1 MTSNGGRCK
10 REEKLLAAPGGGRL
24 TLPDGWGKM
33 SCVKL
38 PKDFLFH
45 PVFLMAALL
54 APAAACQNEGG
65 NDDGEMEAADFAED
79 FAADEAAEEPGGD
92 DVVEEEGQEP
102 ELPACGPGE
111 VASAVSV
118 DEIRGTIEALLA
130 LGDRSTH
137 EGQQAASA
145 LLQDRLAGHGV
156 AYEVLEYDWNGS
168 RWSNLEITIPGSD
181 LPGEILAAGAH
192 YDTDGVDIPGADD
205 NASGTAGIVE
215 IARVLS
221 GCGCGRT
228 IRLLLFSNEETGSQ
242 GSSAYAAA
250 AAGRGDDIRAFLD
263 LDMIAY
269 GPPEEDLDVMT
280 RPEFES
286 LTGRVASAAEAWVP
300 GFAVSALITEICG
313 CGDDGSF
320 WNHGYAAACL
330 IEDYDTG
337 VCRPAGNPT
346 YHTPGD
352 DFDVLNLDLCA
363 SITRVTAAAL
373 VTMADE

>member
-1 MTSNGGRCK
+1 MAPW
-10 REEKLLAAPGGGRL
+10 EDFLLPRAASLILTVAAAAGCQGEGGGGDAE
-24 TLPDGWGKM
+24 TADETVTEP
-33 SCVKL
+33 
-38 PKDFLFH
+38 
-45 PVFLMAALL
+45 
-54 APAAACQNEGG
+54 EGG
-65 NDDGEMEAADFAED
+65 
-79 FAADEAAEEPGGD
+79 EENGGD

-111 VASAVSV
+111 VAAAVSV
-118 DEIRGTIEALLA
+118 GEIRGTIEALLA
-130 LGDRSTH
+130 LGDRSSYA
-137 EGQQAASA
+137 GQEAASA

-156 AYEVLEYDWNGS
+156 AFEVLEYDWNGS
-168 RWSNLEITIPGSD
+168 RWSNLEITIPGSE

-192 YDTDGVDIPGADD
+192 YDTDGADIPGADD
-205 NASGTAGIVE
+205 DASGTAGIVE

-221 GCGCGRT
+221 GCGYGRT

-242 GSSAYAAA
+242 GSSDYAAA
-250 AAGRGDDIRAFLD
+250 AAGRGDDLRAFLN

-280 RPEFES
+280 RPAFES
-286 LTGRVASAAEAWVP
+286 LAGRVATAAEAWVP

-313 CGDDGSF
+313 CGDEWSF
-320 WNHGYAAACL
+320 WDRGYAAACL

-337 VCRPAGNPT
+337 TCRPTGNPT

-352 DFDVLNLDLCA
+352 DFGVLNLDLCA